1 MDIEIKI
8 LDGVKLEAK
17 LGNYTVTSDQP
28 KKSGGE
34 GTAPNPF
41 DYFLVSVGL
50 CAGHYIN
57 AFCKQREIPTNN
69 IKITEKISRNN
80 EDKVVFSVEVKL
92 PNDFPEKYKDAL
104 LKAAEGCAVKKAIQS
119 QPVFELKMS

>member
-17 LGNYTVTSDQP
+17 LGDYTINSDQP
-28 KKSGGE
+28 KDSGGQ

-41 DYFLVSVGL
+41 EYFLASVGL
-50 CAGHYIN
+50 CVGHYIN
-57 AFCKQREIPTNN
+57 AFCKQREIPAKD
-69 IKITEKISRNN
+69 IKITEKVSRNT
-80 EDKVVFSVEVKL
+80 EGKVIFTIEVKL
-92 PNDFPEKYKDAL
+92 PDDFPEKYKDTV

-119 QPVFELKMS
+119 QPIFELKMI

>member
-17 LGNYTVTSDQP
+17 VGSHVVRSDQS
-28 KKSGGE
+28 KDAGGD

-41 DYFLVSVGL
+41 EYFLASVGL
-50 CAGHYIN
+50 CAAHYLN

-69 IKITEKISRNN
+69 IKINQAVTRDAEG
-80 EDKVVFSVEVKL
+80 KVVFTVNVTL
-92 PNDFPEKYKDAL
+92 PKDFPDKYKETVA
-104 LKAAEGCAVKKAIQS
+104 KAIEGCAVKKAIQAH
-119 QPVFELKMS
+119 PVFELKIN